1 MQDLREALGRA
12 TPPSLKTGEKM
23 NTEEFLNFG
32 FDSYYINLTTYFGDV
47 FLPWRT
53 VILAV
58 VIFAGLR
65 VRKIIKTRKAGK

>member
-1 MQDLREALGRA
+1 MY
-12 TPPSLKTGEKM
+12 

-32 FDSYYINLTTYFGDV
+32 FDSYSLHLTTYFGDV

-58 VIFAGLR
+58 LIFAGLK
-65 VRKIIKTRKAGK
+65 VRKIIKARKAGNR

>member
-1 MQDLREALGRA
+1 
-12 TPPSLKTGEKM
+12 M